1 MPRLRSFRRG
11 AAVTTEDCRWFY
23 KSRAKATSREKEK
36 NREDRGKNKAKQR
49 DGEAG
54 NERKNWERQRI
65 ETHKTETNTSSKPRK
80 PVLIFSSSI
89 APCKPKKK
97 NPSSKS

>member
-36 NREDRGKNKAKQR
+36 TEKIGGKTRQNRETERLGTKEKLGETEDR
-49 DGEAG
+49 
-54 NERKNWERQRI
+54 
-65 ETHKTETNTSSKPRK
+65 
-80 PVLIFSSSI
+80 
-89 APCKPKKK
+89 
-97 NPSSKS
+97 NP

>member
-36 NREDRGKNKAKQR
+36 NREDRGKTRQNRETERLGTKGKTGR
-49 DGEAG
+49 DRE
-54 NERKNWERQRI
+54 
-65 ETHKTETNTSSKPRK
+65 
-80 PVLIFSSSI
+80 
-89 APCKPKKK
+89 
-97 NPSSKS
+97 